1 MCFDFTKMAPKIKEK
16 TFFFGGRILI

>member
-1 MCFDFTKMAPKIKEK
+1 MAPKIKEK